1 MDPYW
6 RVITQS
12 PQFTSGFTLAVA
24 HSTGFDSCI
33 MICIHYYSSYRIA
46 LLKTICF
53 KDIITLV
60 RDEKIGQE
68 TAFQDGC
75 KYLSEYQDIR

>member
-1 MDPYW
+1 
-6 RVITQS
+6 
-12 PQFTSGFTLAVA
+12 
-24 HSTGFDSCI
+24 